1 MRSPPFAANRN
12 RLSVLGYHNV
22 APTWRFPAAPGS
34 GVRTF
39 ARQMRFLKQTTTM
52 VPLDEALDALQAGR
66 PLPPRAVA
74 ITFDDGYRDNL
85 TLAVPV
91 LQRLKIPASIFLVPG
106 FLSGHEHAWW
116 ERLGWAM
123 MRSRAPALDFEGRRL
138 ELSTVAERRTALAAV
153 EESVKRLD
161 HAARQQAVERVVA
174 VLEPEGTY
182 HADALFMNWD
192 DARSM
197 VRAGIS
203 IGSHT
208 MRHAILARE
217 ADKTQREDLSESRRL
232 LESELQTAVRTLA
245 YPNGQADDYDAGTGA
260 AARAAGYSH
269 AFAAWGCTSCARTP
283 PYEMR
288 RRMVSTDR
296 PASRLVVN
304 VMRDLLGSTT
314 AGGEGHT
321 DGASRRLPARRG

>member
-1 MRSPPFAANRN
+1 MRSAPLAANRN
-12 RLSVLGYHNV
+12 RLSILGYHNV
-22 APTWRFPAAPGS
+22 APTWRFPAASGS

-39 ARQMRFLKQTTTM
+39 ARQMRFLKQTTTI

-66 PLPPRAVA
+66 LLPPRAAA

-91 LQRLKIPASIFLVPG
+91 LQRLKIPATIFLVPG
-106 FLSGHEHAWW
+106 FLSGHEYAWW

-123 MRSRAPALDFEGRRL
+123 TRSRTPTLDFEGRRL
-138 ELSTVAERRTALAAV
+138 ELSTAAERHTAVAAV
-153 EESVKRLD
+153 EDSVKRLD
-161 HAARQQAVERVVA
+161 HAARQSAVERVVA
-174 VLEPEGTY
+174 ALEPQGTY
-182 HADALFMNWD
+182 HADALFMDWD
-192 DARSM
+192 HARSM
-197 VRAGIS
+197 VGAGIS

-217 ADKTQREDLSESRRL
+217 ADEVQRKDLSQSRTL
-232 LESELQTAVRTLA
+232 LESELGTPVRTLA
-245 YPNGQADDYDAGTGA
+245 YPDGQAGDYNAGTVA
-260 AARAAGYSH
+260 AARAASYSH

-288 RRMVSTDR
+288 RRMVSTNR
-296 PASRLVVN
+296 PASKLTVN

-314 AGGEGHT
+314 AG
-321 DGASRRLPARRG
+321 